1 VLNKAVLIITVRIS
15 RFFYVKVILVHGHEQ
30 DENVSLSFV
39 LLKQSFVLLSTHI
52 SFTVC
57 LNWSIERIG
66 IKMIYFAGH
75 ICF

>member
-1 VLNKAVLIITVRIS
+1 VT
-15 RFFYVKVILVHGHEQ
+15 VILVHGHEQ

-39 LLKQSFVLLSTHI
+39 LLKQSFVLSTHI

-57 LNWSIERIG
+57 LNWSIERIR
-66 IKMIYFAGH
+66 IKMIYFTGH